1 MITKIL
7 FMKLQELN
15 EKKISPDRWFKAEP
29 KERLNDDGEVVVEVV
44 RLRHRVDKGQTHFL
58 TLGHQVLEQ
67 LLVRPLGVKD
77 RLNVKK

>member
-1 MITKIL
+1 M
-7 FMKLQELN
+7 
-15 EKKISPDRWFKAEP
+15 KKISPDRWFKAEP
-29 KERLNDDGEVVVEVV
+29 KERINDDGEVVVEVV

-77 RLNVKK
+77 RLNVKKVKKTVR